1 MKVCSKYL
9 NIISILILILCLTGC
24 FNLGDF
30 EEQEKYYET
39 FKEVKLITLDKTIKS
54 YSTEDYFY
62 TEEGINDYE
71 CDIPKEKYIYA
82 AIKVEKDI
90 LLDDLS
96 LSFYSESTGNLFI
109 SVFVVDVIPSNIRGF
124 DDIKNEDEDGNTIDY
139 DDPVSAIETCVVP
152 LDAGEWRTTMI
163 VDYYKN
169 NYLSINE
176 GQYLLIRF
184 ENNSWI
190 GNQKGYSKMEFM
202 LTNLLICAQ
211 GS

>member
-1 MKVCSKYL
+1 MKKIIAILVTISMLVCLSSCTK
-9 NIISILILILCLTGC
+9 
-24 FNLGDF
+24 
-30 EEQEKYYET
+30 
-39 FKEVKLITLDKTIKS
+39 
-54 YSTEDYFY
+54 
-62 TEEGINDYE
+62 
-71 CDIPKEKYIYA
+71 
-82 AIKVEKDI
+82 IKVTVPNKTNPSGPVNDDFSGDNGQI
-90 LLDDLS
+90 SDDFSDLDNQGGSIDNTQNDVQNDTPPSGELS
-96 LSFYSESTGNLFI
+96 DNPSEWT
-109 SVFVVDVIPSNIRGF
+109 
-124 DDIKNEDEDGNTIDY
+124 K
-139 DDPVSAIETCVVP
+139 AQ
-152 LDAGEWRTTMI
+152 I

>member
-1 MKVCSKYL
+1 VYQKLCVGE
-9 NIISILILILCLTGC
+9 IINTHGIKG
-24 FNLGDF
+24 
-30 EEQEKYYET
+30 
-39 FKEVKLITLDKTIKS
+39 EVKVIPLTDDIS
-54 YSTEDYFY
+54 AFNS
-62 TEEGINDYE
+62 INKVSIDNKDYE
-71 CDIPKEKYIYA
+71 IESFREHKNVLL
-82 AIKVEKDI
+82 IK
-90 LLDDLS
+90 
-96 LSFYSESTGNLFI
+96 F
-109 SVFVVDVIPSNIRGF
+109 RGF

-152 LDAGEWRTTMI
+152 LEAGEWRTTMI

-169 NYLSINE
+169 NYLSITE

>member
-1 MKVCSKYL
+1 MKVFNNHLKL
-9 NIISILILILCLTGC
+9 LFAFILILCLCGC
-24 FNLGDF
+24 YNLGDF
-30 EEQEKYYET
+30 EDEQDYFDT
-39 FKEVKLITLDKTIKS
+39 FKEVKLISLEKTIEV

-71 CDIPKEKYIYA
+71 CDIPAKKYIYA

-139 DDPVSAIETCVVP
+139 DDPVSAIGTCVVP
-152 LDAGEWRTTMI
+152 LEAGEWRTTMI